1 MSRKRIEHAAQSKA
15 ARQLYYDTL
24 EVLRLGIAQ
33 DDADEFNAAD
43 RLIATKGVYA
53 YLQLAG
59 VTQQALRSLAAE
71 WNVGPEDALERVA
84 PRRRRAGQQPPAAT
98 RLG

>member
-1 MSRKRIEHAAQSKA
+1 MARKCIEHAAQRQA
-15 ARQLYYDTL
+15 ARQLYDDTL
-24 EVLRLGIAQ
+24 EVLRLGIAR
-33 DDADEFNAAD
+33 DDADEFNAAE

-84 PRRRRAGQQPPAAT
+84 PRRRRSGKQPPAAT
-98 RLG
+98 PLE